1 MEISK
6 EFLTYDRYSFYISEL
21 MLMIRQSDIIQ
32 DLKAIYAIPRG
43 GYPIGVHLSHHLRLP
58 LVNNIAG
65 LRKEELLIVDDIA
78 DTGITLEKLA
88 GMCKATATIY
98 YKERSTV
105 KPTFYVI
112 KTDKWIVFPWER
124 MNETPNR

>member
-1 MEISK
+1 MK
-6 EFLTYDRYSFYISEL
+6 EDFT
-21 MLMIRQSDIIQ
+21 
-32 DLKAIYAIPRG
+32 
-43 GYPIGVHLSHHLRLP
+43 
-58 LVNNIAG
+58 
-65 LRKEELLIVDDIA
+65 RKEELLIVDDIA

-105 KPTFYVI
+105 KPTFYI
-112 KTDKWIVFPWER
+112 ITTKKWIVFPWER